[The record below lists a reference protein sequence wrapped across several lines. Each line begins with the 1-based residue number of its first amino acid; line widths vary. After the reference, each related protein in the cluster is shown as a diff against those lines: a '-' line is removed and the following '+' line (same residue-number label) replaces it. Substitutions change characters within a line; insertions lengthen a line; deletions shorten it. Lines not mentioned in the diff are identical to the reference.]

1 MAEFTVTEVIDGD
14 TFRVKPPW
22 EWKNKTGDIV
32 RPTGYNTPEEGE
44 PGYEEAK
51 RRLIDLILNKKVE
64 VTNPK
69 AIDKYGRLVAD
80 VYYNGKKS
88 CRLFSRI
95 QNLKGIIENK
105 EGGCEIEIYWYGIKE
120 KKTRRSSSVGKI
132 QR

>member
-1 MAEFTVTEVIDGD
+1 M
-14 TFRVKPPW
+14 R
-22 EWKNKTGDIV
+22 NKRDDIG
-32 RPTGYNTPEEGE
+32 RPTGYSTPEEGE
-44 PGYEEAK
+44 PG
-51 RRLIDLILNKKVE
+51 INK
-64 VTNPK
+64 
-69 AIDKYGRLVAD
+69 DGRLVAD

-105 EGGCEIEIYWYGIKE
+105 EDGYEIEIYWYGIKE